1 MATPDSLRRT
11 FGVFCVFVVGLVLG
25 GCTCDK
31 PHAAPPSIATICVA
45 QGETLSTAAPMT
57 NSTLVPGTLHASFS
71 VDESG
76 QPTVHVPID
85 VAVGIPF
92 DKANARA
99 LGAGALH
106 RSAWVCPSVKV

>member
-1 MATPDSLRRT
+1 MAMFTSLRAS
-11 FGVFCVFVVGLVLG
+11 VVLAVFVASLPVA
-25 GCTCDK
+25 GCTCDE
-31 PHAAPPSIATICVA
+31 PRAVAPPGPVACVA
-45 QGETLSTAAPMT
+45 QGETLSAAAPMT
-57 NSTLVPGTLHASFS
+57 NSTLMPATMQASFS

-76 QPTVHVPID
+76 QPMVLVPID